1 MKGAR
6 DKVGIIRK
14 RGCAQWNKTCV
25 VNASWSRVI
34 PFRAELIFA
43 FAQQCICAR
52 GRSPAAM
59 PAYVCV
65 CEGGGRNG
73 KLNQRISRIYRRAIP
88 GYCKCTVSVTSCRIF
103 LGNPGGCLP
112 AISLFL
118 SGERTLRRPLREKKL
133 SPGYYR
139 SFDLVSRL
147 PRNSPTI
154 CYRSL
159 SRSTLNGRTRELS
172 RSL

>member
-1 MKGAR
+1 MIQSDPFPWGLSLHLR
-6 DKVGIIRK
+6 GIYV
-14 RGCAQWNKTCV
+14 CAC
-25 VNASWSRVI
+25 
-34 PFRAELIFA
+34 
-43 FAQQCICAR
+43 
-52 GRSPAAM
+52 GRSPAATHVFM
-59 PAYVCV
+59 YVCTHRAAHT
-65 CEGGGRNG
+65 GSG

-103 LGNPGGCLP
+103 LGNSAQRLP
-112 AISLFL
+112 FRYFSF
-118 SGERTLRRPLREKKL
+118 SHPRVPSRRPLREKKL

-139 SFDLVSRL
+139 SFDLVSPL

>member
-1 MKGAR
+1 M
-6 DKVGIIRK
+6 
-14 RGCAQWNKTCV
+14 
-25 VNASWSRVI
+25 
-34 PFRAELIFA
+34 ELIFA
-43 FAQQCICAR
+43 FAQRICIRAR
-52 GRSPAAM
+52 GRSPVAM
-59 PAYVCV
+59 SAYVCV

-103 LGNPGGCLP
+103 LGNPVVAFP
-112 AISLFL
+112 LFL
-118 SGERTLRRPLREKKL
+118 SFSPRHTLRRPLREKKL

>member
-1 MKGAR
+1 M
-6 DKVGIIRK
+6 
-14 RGCAQWNKTCV
+14 
-25 VNASWSRVI
+25 
-34 PFRAELIFA
+34 ELIFA
-43 FAQQCICAR
+43 FTRHICMCMRSFFRGNARVYVRVYAQ
-52 GRSPAAM
+52 AAHT
-59 PAYVCV
+59 
-65 CEGGGRNG
+65 GSG

-103 LGNPGGCLP
+103 LRNSAQRLP
-112 AISLFL
+112 FRYFSF
-118 SGERTLRRPLREKKL
+118 SHPRVPSRRPLREKKL

-139 SFDLVSRL
+139 SFDLVSLL

>member
-1 MKGAR
+1 M
-6 DKVGIIRK
+6 IR
-14 RGCAQWNKTCV
+14 
-25 VNASWSRVI
+25 SD
-34 PFRAELIFA
+34 PFP
-43 FAQQCICAR
+43 
-52 GRSPAAM
+52 RSLSLHLRR
-59 PAYVCV
+59 VCV
-65 CEGGGRNG
+65 HAVRSLAATGNG

-103 LGNPGGCLP
+103 LGSPTVCCLSV
-112 AISLFL
+112 ISLFL
-118 SGERTLRRPLREKKL
+118 AAYPAKTPLREKKL

-139 SFDLVSRL
+139 SFDLVSPL

>member
-1 MKGAR
+1 MCRECFLIQSDPLPPRSLSLHLHGDVVYVHAAR
-6 DKVGIIRK
+6 SSV
-14 RGCAQWNKTCV
+14 
-25 VNASWSRVI
+25 
-34 PFRAELIFA
+34 
-43 FAQQCICAR
+43 
-52 GRSPAAM
+52 AM

-65 CEGGGRNG
+65 YEGGGGNG

-103 LGNPGGCLP
+103 LGNPGWLP
-112 AISLFL
+112 PRYFSLSL
-118 SGERTLRRPLREKKL
+118 RRTPRRPLREKKL

-147 PRNSPTI
+147 PRNSPAI